1 MKHYYCLFLER
12 IAKETMITIF
22 YIDQINY
29 NVKRYDILTFS
40 YINNCLTNMKLA
52 DTNYFTHSFE

>member
-1 MKHYYCLFLER
+1 MKHYYCLFQER

-29 NVKRYDILTFS
+29 NVKRYDI
-40 YINNCLTNMKLA
+40 
-52 DTNYFTHSFE
+52 HV